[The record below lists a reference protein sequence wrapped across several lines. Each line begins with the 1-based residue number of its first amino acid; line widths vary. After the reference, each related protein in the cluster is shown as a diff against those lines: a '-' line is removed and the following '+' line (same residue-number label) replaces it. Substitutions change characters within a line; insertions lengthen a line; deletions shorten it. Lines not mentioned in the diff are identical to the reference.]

1 MAILISVH
9 DHAQYCTILQRKL
22 SIAGSVALV
31 YICIAPLH
39 INNTIYDER
48 KTDACERS
56 TVIRTYER
64 TYIIYHGMDGRVMY
78 VDSINVCN
86 GAGGCIGDWLVHVC
100 VRSTDVCG
108 EGGGC
113 AGGLG

>member
-31 YICIAPLH
+31 YICIAPLD

-48 KTDACERS
+48 KTDASERPLY
-56 TVIRTYER
+56 VRTNVH
-64 TYIIYHGMDGRVMY
+64 TSFIMAWMDVY

-100 VRSTDVCG
+100 VRSTDVRG